1 LFRNKGS
8 GFTLIEILIAIFIL
22 GVVLSTV
29 YAAYTGTYRIIKIS
43 EYDSDIYSMGRMT
56 LQRMLQDFSAI
67 GPYNG
72 KFEFVSKQSD
82 RGSQAF
88 PKLVFTSTVNLDLG
102 NQENPAGVS
111 TIDYYVEEGRE
122 KEGFALMRVENFH
135 REKLLDE
142 QTDLKKGA
150 FPLCDKLHSL
160 NFKFYDISGKESETW
175 DSATGS
181 ESQKN
186 RAPAVIAVEL
196 NLINPD
202 NRDNPFK
209 FMTKIY
215 LPVNQVDRE
224 NMPIQ

>member
-1 LFRNKGS
+1 LFRNKVS

-29 YAAYTGTYRIIKIS
+29 YAAYTGTFRIIRTS
-43 EYDSDIYSMGRMT
+43 EYDSDIYTMGRMT
-56 LQRMLQDFSAI
+56 LQRMLQDLGAI

-72 KFEFVSKQSD
+72 KLEFLSKQSD
-82 RGSQAF
+82 RGSQTF
-88 PKLVFTSTVNLDLG
+88 PQLVFTSTVNLDLG
-102 NQENPAGVS
+102 NQENPVGVG

-122 KEGFALMRVENFH
+122 KAGFVLMRVENVH

-150 FPLCDKLHSL
+150 FPLCDRLHSL
-160 NFKFYDISGKESETW
+160 NFKFYDSSGKESETW
-175 DSATGS
+175 NSTADTDM
-181 ESQKN
+181 QKN
-186 RAPAVIAVEL
+186 RLPAVIAVEL

-202 NRDNPFK
+202 NRDTPFK

-215 LPVNQVDRE
+215 MPVNQVDRD
-224 NMPIQ
+224 NMPLQ

>member
-1 LFRNKGS
+1 LFRNKVS
-8 GFTLIEILIAIFIL
+8 GFTLIEVLIAIFIL

-43 EYDSDIYSMGRMT
+43 EYDRDIYRMGRMT
-56 LQRMLQDFSAI
+56 LQRMLQDFGAV

-72 KFEFVSKQSD
+72 KFELVSKRSD
-82 RGSQAF
+82 VGKQAF
-88 PKLVFTSTVNLDLG
+88 PKLVFTSTVNLGLG

-111 TIDYYVEEGRE
+111 TIDYYVWEDPE
-122 KEGFALMRVENFH
+122 KEESVLMRVENVH

-150 FPLCDKLHSL
+150 FPICNKLHSL
-160 NFKFYDISGKESETW
+160 IYKFYDRAGKEYENW
-175 DSATGS
+175 DSTADTDM
-181 ESQKN
+181 QKN
-186 RAPAVIAVEL
+186 RLPAVIAVEL
-196 NLINPD
+196 SLINPD

-224 NMPIQ
+224 NMPYQ